1 MWQAKRTLR
10 RMGGSIVCATAL
22 SVLGAPA
29 VLHAQAYPEKP
40 IRLVVPSP
48 PGGGTDTLS
57 RLVATKLGEM
67 RRWQILVDNRPG
79 GGGNIGMDI
88 AAKSPPDGYTI
99 VLGESSNLTINPYL
113 YSKLPFDP
121 AKDLTPIIFVG
132 TVPLAL
138 VTAPQH
144 FKDVAGVVAA
154 AKTKTLSFAS
164 GGNGTVG
171 HLAGEIWMRRAGITL
186 KHVPYRGGGPAVADV
201 MGGQVDLHFASIP
214 AAAALIEGGKLQAL
228 AVTSSKRTIQL
239 PAVPTLDESGYSGFS
254 AHVIYGFMV
263 PVGTPSEIV
272 ARLNAEIGS
281 VLQAPDAKASLTK
294 IGVEVRGG
302 APEDFG
308 TFLTEERGK
317 WQRAVADSG
326 ARVD

>member
-1 MWQAKRTLR
+1 MWQAKCTGRWVGR
-10 RMGGSIVCATAL
+10 IIACSTAL
-22 SVLGAPA
+22 SMLGAPTG
-29 VLHAQAYPEKP
+29 LYAQTYPEKP

-67 RRWQILVDNRPG
+67 HQWQILVDNRPG
-79 GGGNIGMDI
+79 AGGNIGMDI

-132 TVPLAL
+132 MVPLVL

-154 AKTKTLSFAS
+154 AKAKTLTFAS

-171 HLAGEIWMRRAGITL
+171 HLAGEIWMRRAGVTL
-186 KHVPYRGGGPAVADV
+186 KHVPYRGGGPAVTDV
-201 MGGQVDLHFASIP
+201 MGGQVDLNFASIP
-214 AAAALIEGGKLQAL
+214 AAGTLIGAAKLQAL
-228 AVTSSKRTIQL
+228 AVTSSKRAAKL
-239 PAVPTLDESGYSGFS
+239 PAVPTLEEAGFPNFS
-254 AHVIYGFMV
+254 AYVIYGFMA
-263 PVGTPSEIV
+263 PMGTPPEIV
-272 ARLNAEIGS
+272 ARLNAEIGN
-281 VLQAPDAKASLTK
+281 VLQAPDVKARLDK
-294 IGVEVRGG
+294 IGVDVRGG
-302 APEDFG
+302 TPADFG
-308 TFLTEERGK
+308 TFLSAERGK